1 MSSVESAQSGDTRE
15 AATATGGRTPY
26 MAIYVLLA
34 AAFIAILNETV
45 MSVAIP
51 VI

>member
-34 AAFIAILNETV
+34 AAFIAILNER
-45 MSVAIP
+45 S
-51 VI
+51 